1 MAETDSIPMKD
12 LEERYG
18 ISRSVLYVRLRALAI
33 ATEKVGNRAYISQEQ
48 LQQLDD
54 LHAHIGAGGTVAA
67 FIRSRFPDRDGGEL
81 PAENLAQAP
90 DAAAMGAMAQA
101 LEAFAPLVRA
111 AIAPQP
117 QSAPPPANP
126 LAYLDVLE
134 KVRAN
139 RWLLSTRELA
149 YLLARSDES
158 IDDSGDRFEHRGF
171 IFVRAQPDADG
182 LTQWQVTKPDA

>member
-1 MAETDSIPMKD
+1 MELADAVPIKD
-12 LEERYG
+12 LEERYS
-18 ISRSVLYVRLRALAI
+18 ISRSVLYVRLKTLAI
-33 ATEKVGNRAYISQEQ
+33 ATEKVGNRAYISRDQ

-54 LHAHIGAGGTVAA
+54 LHAHIGGGGSVAE
-67 FIRSRFPDRDGGEL
+67 FIRDRFPDRERNEP
-81 PAENLAQAP
+81 PAEGLLQAP

-111 AIAPQP
+111 AISPQP
-117 QSAPPPANP
+117 KSAPPPNP

-149 YLLARSDES
+149 YLLDRSSTS
-158 IDDSGDRFEHRGF
+158 IETAGDRFEHRGF
-171 IFVRAQPDADG
+171 SFTRSQPDADG
-182 LTQWQVTKPDA
+182 QVQWQVTKPGES

>member
-1 MAETDSIPMKD
+1 MKD

-18 ISRSVLYVRLRALAI
+18 ISRSVLYVRLKALAI
-33 ATEKVGNRAYISQEQ
+33 ATEKVGNRAYISREQ

-54 LHAHIGAGGTVAA
+54 LHAHIGEGGTVAE
-67 FIRSRFPDRDGGEL
+67 FIRAHFPDRDGNEL
-81 PAENLAQAP
+81 PAESLAQAP
-90 DAAAMGAMAQA
+90 DAAALGAMAQA

-111 AIAPQP
+111 AIAPQAQP
-117 QSAPPPANP
+117 TPPPNP

-149 YLLARSDES
+149 YLLGRASEG
-158 IDDSGDRFEHRGF
+158 IEESGDRFEHRGF
-171 IFVRAQPDADG
+171 IFTRAQPDADG
-182 LTQWQVTKPDA
+182 LTQWQVAKPDE